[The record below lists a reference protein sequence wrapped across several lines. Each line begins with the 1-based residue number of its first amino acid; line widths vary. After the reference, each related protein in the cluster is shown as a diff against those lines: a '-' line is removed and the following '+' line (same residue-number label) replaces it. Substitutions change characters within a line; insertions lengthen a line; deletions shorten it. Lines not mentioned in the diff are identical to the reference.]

1 MTCIRLPVDSTKALF
16 LLILLMTAGLAACT
30 TANQMI
36 AFRNTE
42 TQLEEAREQAW
53 VTCSSRAACD
63 QIWDRTRLYVEL
75 YSRTPISRLNDSVI
89 ETEAPHESGIA
100 YFWAERTTDETG
112 TTTVRLK
119 GMCRGMYASD
129 GDPAWTYGI
138 CADQIRHAEM
148 NFRGVVGE
156 VQ

>member
-1 MTCIRLPVDSTKALF
+1 MKGIRLSADLTKVLF
-16 LLILLMTAGLAACT
+16 LLMTAGLVACT

-36 AFRNTE
+36 AFRSTE
-42 TQLEEAREQAW
+42 TQLQEAREQAW
-53 VTCSSRAACD
+53 VTCSSRMACD
-63 QIWDRTRLYVEL
+63 EIWNRTRLYVQL
-75 YSRTPISRLNDSVI
+75 YSRTPISRLDDSVI

-100 YFWAERTTDETG
+100 YFWAERTTDEGG

-148 NFRGVVGE
+148 NFRDVVGE

>member
-1 MTCIRLPVDSTKALF
+1 MKCIRLPIALTRSVF
-16 LLILLMTAGLAACT
+16 LLMTTSLAACT
-30 TANQMI
+30 TASQMV

-42 TQLEEAREQAW
+42 TQLQEAREQAW
-53 VTCSSRAACD
+53 VTCTSRTACD
-63 QIWDRTRLYVEL
+63 QIWNRTRLYVQL

-100 YFWAERTTDETG
+100 YFWAERTTDDRG
-112 TTTVRLK
+112 TTTVRVK

-129 GDPAWTYGI
+129 GDPAWTYRI
-138 CADQIRHAEM
+138 CADQIRRAEM

>member
-1 MTCIRLPVDSTKALF
+1 MKCMHLPIDLLKTLF
-16 LLILLMTAGLAACT
+16 LLMAASLVACT

-42 TQLEEAREQAW
+42 TQLQEARQQAW
-53 VTCSSRAACD
+53 VTCSSRTACD
-63 QIWDRTRLYVEL
+63 QIWNSTRLYVEL
-75 YSRTPISRLNDSVI
+75 YSRTRISRLNDSSI

-100 YFWAERTTDETG
+100 YFWAERATDDSG

-119 GMCRGMYASD
+119 GMCRGIYTSD
-129 GDPAWTYGI
+129 GAPAWTYGI
-138 CADQIRHAEM
+138 CAEQIMRAEM
-148 NFRGVVGE
+148 NFRGVVGD

>member
-1 MTCIRLPVDSTKALF
+1 MKRIRLPVDLTKTLS
-16 LLILLMTAGLAACT
+16 LLLLTVAGLASCT

-42 TQLEEAREQAW
+42 MQLAEAREQAS
-53 VTCSSRAACD
+53 VTCSSRTACD
-63 QIWDRTRLYVEL
+63 QVWNRTRLYVQIH
-75 YSRTPISRLNDSVI
+75 SRTRISRFNDSVI

-100 YFWAERTTDETG
+100 YFWALRTTDDSG

-138 CADQIRHAEM
+138 CADQIRRAEM
-148 NFRGVVGE
+148 DFRGVVGE

>member
-1 MTCIRLPVDSTKALF
+1 MKCVRLTVGLTRALF
-16 LLILLMTAGLAACT
+16 LLMTAGLAACT

-42 TQLEEAREQAW
+42 TQLQEAREQAW

-63 QIWDRTRLYVEL
+63 QIWNRTRLYVQI
-75 YSRTPISRLNDSVI
+75 YSKTPISRLNDSVI
-89 ETEAPHESGIA
+89 ETDAPHESGIA
-100 YFWAERTTDETG
+100 YFWAERTTDGSG

-138 CADQIRHAEM
+138 CADQIRRVEM
-148 NFRGVVGE
+148 NFRGVVGD

>member
-1 MTCIRLPVDSTKALF
+1 MKCIRLPVVLTTA
-16 LLILLMTAGLAACT
+16 LILLITAGLAACT

-42 TQLEEAREQAW
+42 TQLQAAREQAW
-53 VTCSSRAACD
+53 VTCRSSAACD
-63 QIWDRTRLYVEL
+63 QIWNRTRLYVEL
-75 YSRTPISRLNDSVI
+75 YSRTPISRLDESVI

-100 YFWAERTTDETG
+100 YFWAERTTDESG

-129 GDPAWTYGI
+129 GDPAWTYAI

-148 NFRGVVGE
+148 NFRGAVGE

>member
-1 MTCIRLPVDSTKALF
+1 MKCIRLPGGLTTA
-16 LLILLMTAGLAACT
+16 LILLITAGLAACT

-42 TQLEEAREQAW
+42 TQLQAAREQAW
-53 VTCSSRAACD
+53 VTCSSRTACD
-63 QIWDRTRLYVEL
+63 QIWNRTRLYVQL
-75 YSRTPISRLNDSVI
+75 YSKTPISRLNDSVI
-89 ETEAPHESGIA
+89 ETEAPHESGVA
-100 YFWAERTTDETG
+100 YFWAERTTDDSG

-138 CADQIRHAEM
+138 CADQIRRAET

>member
-1 MTCIRLPVDSTKALF
+1 MKRIHLPADLPKAL
-16 LLILLMTAGLAACT
+16 LLLMTAGFAACT
-30 TANQMI
+30 TPDQMA

-42 TQLEEAREQAW
+42 TQLQEAREQAT

-63 QIWDRTRLYVEL
+63 EIWNRTRLYVQL
-75 YSRTPISRLNDSVI
+75 YSRTQISRLDDSVI
-89 ETEAPHESGIA
+89 ETEAPHESGVA
-100 YFWAERTTDETG
+100 YFWAERISNDSG
-112 TTTVRLK
+112 TTTVRLR

-129 GDPAWTYGI
+129 GDPAWTYGT
-138 CADQIRHAEM
+138 CADQIRRAEM

>member
-1 MTCIRLPVDSTKALF
+1 MKSIRLPVDLTKAL
-16 LLILLMTAGLAACT
+16 LLLMTVSLAACT

-42 TQLEEAREQAW
+42 TQLHEAREQAW
-53 VTCSSRAACD
+53 VTCSSRTACD
-63 QIWDRTRLYVEL
+63 QIWNRTRLYVQI
-75 YSRTPISRLNDSVI
+75 YSRSPISRLDDSVI

-100 YFWAERTTDETG
+100 YFWAERTTDENG

-129 GDPAWTYGI
+129 GDPAWTYEL
-138 CADQIRHAEM
+138 CADQIRRAEM

>member
-1 MTCIRLPVDSTKALF
+1 MKSIRLLVDLTKALF
-16 LLILLMTAGLAACT
+16 LLMTVSLAACT

-42 TQLEEAREQAW
+42 TQLEAAREQAA

-63 QIWDRTRLYVEL
+63 QIWNRTRLYVEL
-75 YSRTPISRLNDSVI
+75 YSRTPISRLTDSAI
-89 ETEAPHESGIA
+89 ETKTPHESGVA
-100 YFWAERTTDETG
+100 YFWAVRTTDENG

-138 CADQIRHAEM
+138 CADQIRRAEM

-156 VQ
+156 AQ

>member
-1 MTCIRLPVDSTKALF
+1 MKCIRLPVDLAKALF
-16 LLILLMTAGLAACT
+16 LLTTVSLAACT

-53 VTCSSRAACD
+53 VTCSSRVACD
-63 QIWDRTRLYVEL
+63 QIWNSTRLYVQL
-75 YSRTPISRLNDSVI
+75 YSRTAISRLNDSVI

-100 YFWAERTTDETG
+100 YFWAERTTDVNG
-112 TTTVRLK
+112 TTTIRLK

-129 GDPAWTYGI
+129 GDPAWTYEI
-138 CADQIRHAEM
+138 CADQIRRAEM
-148 NFRGVVGE
+148 DFRGVVGE